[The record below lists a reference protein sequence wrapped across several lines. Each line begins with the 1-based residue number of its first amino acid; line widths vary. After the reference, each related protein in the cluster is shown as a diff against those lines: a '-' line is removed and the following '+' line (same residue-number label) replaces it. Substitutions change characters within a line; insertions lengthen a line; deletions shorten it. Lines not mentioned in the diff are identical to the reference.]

1 MDSKREQA
9 LVGLFVLIASALLI
23 VTLFLISGAFTQGDI
38 RYRAYFK
45 NAGGLIPGV
54 EVHYAG
60 GPPIGRVKLVEPDP
74 GNPTRMLIEFV
85 VHPDVPVK
93 TDSKVA
99 ITSNSPLGD
108 NFLGILPGS
117 AAAPKAPEGA
127 VLPSEEYVSFSDISA
142 MLNQLGPQAQDLIKN
157 LNGRVSTLQETLTRL
172 NDVLNDQNREN
183 IAGTLDQLHGI
194 LKEDR
199 PLIHDT
205 LLHVNEL
212 SQKLNPLVDNLKT
225 TNADADHMIK
235 NLDGTV
241 AENRDKIRESV
252 DELHKALLSAD
263 SVLSQID
270 NLTTANAENLDEII
284 LNLRNVTENLNSFTE
299 TIKTRPYTLIRSS
312 NPKEH
317 KPGEELPK

>member
-9 LVGLFVLIASALLI
+9 VVGLFVLIAAGLLI
-23 VTLFLISGAFTQGDI
+23 VTVFLISGAFTQGDI

-45 NAGGLIPGV
+45 NAGGLIPGT

-60 GPPIGRVKLVEPDP
+60 GPPIGRVKVVEPDP
-74 GNPTRMLIEFV
+74 GDPSRMLVEFV
-85 VHPDVPVK
+85 VKPDIPVK
-93 TDSKVA
+93 TDSKVT
-99 ITSNSPLGD
+99 ITSTSPLGD
-108 NFLGILPGS
+108 NFLGIIAGTPG
-117 AAAPKAPEGA
+117 APRAPEGA
-127 VLPSEEYVSFSDISA
+127 VLKSVEFISFSDVTD
-142 MLNQLGPQAQDLIKN
+142 MLNQLGPTAQDLMKN
-157 LNGRVSTLQETLTRL
+157 LNARVSTLQETLTRVNDLL
-172 NDVLNDQNREN
+172 NDTNRSN
-183 IAGTLDQLHGI
+183 IAGTLSELHGI

-241 AENRDKIRESV
+241 SENREKLKESV

-270 NLTTANAENLDEII
+270 NLTTGNADNLDEII
-284 LNLRNVTENLNSFTE
+284 LNLRSATENLNSFTE
-299 TIKTRPYTLIRSS
+299 TIKTRPSTLLRSPS
-312 NPKEH
+312 PKEH
-317 KPGEELPK
+317 KPGEDMPK